1 MVRALVFLIIFS
13 SSLLSQSNDPIQIF
27 KIRLP
32 EKRIEGLFTNT
43 ENTPIKTMYY
53 FTLDGS
59 IYIFKTNLNEEEFH
73 NKLIREQEDFPY
85 QKASYLME
93 RGSEKVIIT
102 IPMKTDT
109 SYLLGKYRPGTFFLV
124 HSDTIIQTDNWNVG
138 SFIIAKTEMEKEEH
152 KHQMQ
157 IFEGS
162 VFSKNCNQ
170 NFFWGGNIE
179 TIKLNLKDTADYR
192 KKKATIATVPIGN
205 IESIVGN
212 RFKYYTEKYY
222 TYFNNDSQV
231 VSNPLIGNC
240 SEAFIKIDTIK
251 QFTANLHHYERFGVK
266 NYLIKSN
273 DKTQWIVKLGCEV
286 IITTLK
292 SKKVEYLMEL
302 ESKEVFKK
310 LKNITPIS
318 IISLNKSCGKQ

>member
-1 MVRALVFLIIFS
+1 MARALVFLIIFS
-13 SSLLSQSNDPIQIF
+13 SALFSQSNDPIQIF
-27 KIRLP
+27 KIRPP
-32 EKRIEGLFTNT
+32 EKRIEGLFTDT

-85 QKASYLME
+85 QKAYYHME
-93 RGSEKVIIT
+93 RSSEKVIIT
-102 IPMKTDT
+102 VPMKTDT
-109 SYLLGKYRPGTFFLV
+109 SYLLGKYRSGTFFLV

-162 VFSKNCNQ
+162 IFSKNCNQ

-179 TIKLNLKDTADYR
+179 TIQLDLKDTADYR
-192 KKKATIATVPIGN
+192 KKKAIIAAVPIGN
-205 IESIVGN
+205 IESIIDN

-231 VSNPLIGNC
+231 VFKPLIGSY
-240 SEAFIKIDTIK
+240 SEAFIEIDTIK
-251 QFTANLHHYERFGVK
+251 QFPTSLHHYERFGVK

-273 DKTQWIVKLGCEV
+273 HKTQWIVKLDCEV

-292 SKKVEYLMEL
+292 SKKVEYLLEL
-302 ESKEVFKK
+302 ESKEVFEK

-318 IISLNKSCGKQ
+318 IISLNKPYGKQ